1 MMTSQIEDRLSLLV
15 MKSFTQKDPQ
25 NIQAVKDYCLKH
37 FTKQLD
43 ALQEKMIYSDSI
55 YYEKEILLVNN
66 EIEVIVSGW
75 LPGNTCFP
83 HDHDQAE
90 CFVFVLNGRVENTL
104 LDFDNGRLEITHK
117 TVKQGGD
124 NLYLG
129 AGIIHYMQN
138 IGNEN
143 LICLHVYTPGIS
155 EMRVFDDQHKIIYT
169 LSGEAGAW
177 LPPKEK
183 SYILEARSY
192 SKPEVDA
199 VII

>member
-1 MMTSQIEDRLSLLV
+1 MTSQIEDELSFLV
-15 MKSFTQKDPQ
+15 LQSFTGKDPQ
-25 NIQAVKDYCLKH
+25 NIEAVKDYCLQHFSKH
-37 FTKQLD
+37 LEVLK
-43 ALQEKMIYSDSI
+43 EKMIYSSSV
-55 YYEKEILLVNN
+55 YYEKEILLVTE

-75 LPGNTCFP
+75 RPGNNCYP

-90 CFVFVLNGRVENTL
+90 CFVFVLNGCVENTL
-104 LDFDNGRLEITHK
+104 LDFDNGKLNIINK
-117 TVKQGGD
+117 TAKQCGD

-138 IGNEN
+138 TGNEN

-155 EMRVFDDQHKIIYT
+155 EMRVFDDQHKTIYT

-183 SYILEARSY
+183 SYILKARSY
-192 SKPEVDA
+192 AEQKVE
-199 VII
+199 